1 MFVLPVTRLRFK
13 VLCKTSL
20 LTNMAIIPYIIPNV
34 NTFFKIF
41 LIFFKFF
48 LEFIKPATQCSQTQG
63 MGFEK
68 SLFFLKF
75 FCENFV
81 SFFRN
86 FLKTFFNFVYSG
98 KIWTTF
104 SAIPKKKT
112 LLWERFCVSF
122 FSPPSNLGLYPRT
135 RLWIHCW

>member
-1 MFVLPVTRLRFK
+1 MFALPVTRLRFK

-41 LIFFKFF
+41 LIFFNFF

-86 FLKTFFNFVYSG
+86 FLKSFFNFFYLEKNS
-98 KIWTTF
+98 TTF
-104 SAIPKKKT
+104 LTIAKKKT
-112 LLWERFCVSF
+112 F
-122 FSPPSNLGLYPRT
+122 FEKGFKVFLF
-135 RLWIHCW
+135 